1 MAPARSPNQWH
12 RSRHRANRWHRTN
25 RRHRA
30 NRCHCGNRRHRANQW
45 HCSNRRHRANRWQ
58 HRHHRANLQL
68 HWQHRHRANLQLHC
82 RHRANLQLHTGTEPT
97 CSYIAGNLQLQLQHR
112 HRANQQQLHCR
123 ANLQL
128 PQTEPTSATV
138 SGNTGIASTCRYNST
153 SSGRARAHCT
163 GVDVDAL
170 MQLLQVAKQVQSE
183 DPAASKPAPVPVA
196 PNQSAAAVLPGAP
209 QHPPSPLA
217 DKHLPPPASET
228 AQAMAAPGMPP
239 GPATVAPP
247 GVVPVIPKKINSNT
261 HPREFAEYRRFCC
274 NDPCAKE
281 MSAVW
286 QNLT

>member
-1 MAPARSPNQWH
+1 MAPIQAPSQPM
-12 RSRHRANRWHRTN
+12 AL
-25 RRHRA
+25 
-30 NRCHCGNRRHRANQW
+30 NRC
-45 HCSNRRHRANRWQ
+45 HCSNRRHRTAGTEPPTLAQPAATLATHAQLHCR
-58 HRHHRANLQL
+58 HRANLQL
-68 HWQHRHRANLQLHC
+68 HWQHKHRANLQLHC
-82 RHRANLQLHTGTEPT
+82 RHRANLQL
-97 CSYIAGNLQLQLQHR
+97 QLQHR
-112 HRANQQQLHCR
+112 HRANLQLHWQHRHRWAKQLHCR

-128 PQTEPTSATV
+128 PQHRHRANLWLQWQHRHRKHLQAQQHFPV
-138 SGNTGIASTCRYNST
+138 VQGLIA
-153 SSGRARAHCT
+153 A

-170 MQLLQVAKQVQSE
+170 IQLLQVAKQVQSE

-209 QHPPSPLA
+209 QHPPSPPA
-217 DKHLPPPASET
+217 DKHLRSPASET
-228 AQAMAAPGMPP
+228 AQAIAAPGMPP

-247 GVVPVIPKKINSNT
+247 GVVPVIPKKINSNI